1 MRIDRRVF
9 LAALPAFAFVS
20 RPAWAQAEHACAAIE
35 ARTGGRLGV
44 AVLDGTGAPR
54 ILHRAEERFPFC
66 STFKFLVAGAVLKRV
81 DEGKER
87 LDRRIAYGTDDII
100 QHSPVTKANLGK
112 GMSVAD
118 LCAAT
123 VTLSDNAA
131 ANLLLATLGGPKGL
145 TAMLRAI
152 GDTVTRND
160 RWETALNSAIPGDPR
175 DTTSPLAMA
184 RDIHALV
191 VGDVLSPPSRTLLA
205 TWLYDCKT
213 GDDRL
218 RAGLPGWRVG
228 DKTGTGGAT
237 TGTVNDVGIAVPPG
251 AAPGTRP
258 IILSVYLTQSRL
270 DLAGSNAAIA
280 EVAALA
286 ARTLTK

>member
-1 MRIDRRVF
+1 MGIDRRVF
-9 LAALPAFAFVS
+9 LTALPALALLP
-20 RPAWAQAEHACAAIE
+20 RPVRAEAGAYAAIE

-44 AVLDGTGAPR
+44 AVLDGAGAPR

-66 STFKFLVAGAVLKRV
+66 STFKALLAGAVLKRV

-87 LDRRIAYGTDDII
+87 LDRRIAYGKDDII
-100 QHSPVTKANLGK
+100 HHSPVTKANLGA
-112 GMSVAD
+112 GMTVEG

-145 TAMLRAI
+145 TAMLRAM
-152 GDTVTRND
+152 GDPVTRLD

-175 DTTSPLAMA
+175 DTTTPLAMA
-184 RDIHALV
+184 RDIRALV
-191 VGDVLSPPSRTLLA
+191 VGDVLSAPSRALLA
-205 TWLYDCKT
+205 GWLYDCKT

-228 DKTGTGGAT
+228 DKTGTGGDK
-237 TGTVNDVGIAVPPG
+237 TGTVNDVGIATPPG
-251 AAPGTRP
+251 AAPNTAP
-258 IILSVYLTQSRL
+258 MILAVYLTQSRL

-280 EVAALA
+280 AVAAQA
-286 ARTLTK
+286 ARELAR